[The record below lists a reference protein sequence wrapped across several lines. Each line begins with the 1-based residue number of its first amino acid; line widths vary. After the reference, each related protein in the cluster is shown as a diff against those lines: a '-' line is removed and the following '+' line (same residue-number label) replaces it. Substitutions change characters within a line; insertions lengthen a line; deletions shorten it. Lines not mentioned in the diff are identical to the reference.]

1 MRPHYVTIGNYFLI
15 LNLGLIA
22 SVPLAGWA
30 GRSRGT
36 GFVLIV
42 ACALAFASLT
52 ALSFTAPPVIES
64 WRLIGLFGLGL
75 SAGTLNTGIL
85 HAISSAY
92 RLEPAATINLA
103 GAFFGLGSAIV
114 ALLVAGTFNVY
125 TVSSILFLV
134 AIAPALFAVAFCPR
148 RTSRRTRYCDRG
160 R

>member
-1 MRPHYVTIGNYFLI
+1 M
-15 LNLGLIA
+15 A
-22 SVPLAGWA
+22 SV
-30 GRSRGT
+30 R
-36 GFVLIV
+36 F
-42 ACALAFASLT
+42 
-52 ALSFTAPPVIES
+52 
-64 WRLIGLFGLGL
+64 FGLGL

-134 AIAPALFAVAFCPR
+134 AIAPALFAVAVCPDALHADR
-148 RTSRRTRYCDRG
+148 YAAAAAQGSGPGVHDSERSSLQLFVVLPVRERVGDCGLAPVVSDCAPGFEPDTSR
-160 R
+160 